1 MTGEA
6 RASIDKPMMLEA
18 THHFCQYL
26 IYIHQTVYNNLWMGL
41 ALFVDQPIMEV
52 IILAVVCLQQL
63 LTSLHINISSTL
75 FGILEVIS

>member
-6 RASIDKPMMLEA
+6 KAYIDQPMMLEA
-18 THHFCQYL
+18 THHFCQDL
-26 IYIHQTVYNNLWMGL
+26 IYIHQTVYNNLCMGL

-63 LTSLHINISSTL
+63 LTSLHIYISSTL